1 MTTAIATN
9 PRTTG
14 EQTLPLC
21 FAIGPYGATGSQT
34 RQWSDFVFSKVI
46 APVLGNDYQVQ
57 RTIDRPEPGEISA
70 RIERDLRQARLVIAD
85 LTDAN
90 PNVYFELGFR
100 HAIER
105 PFIHIAR
112 AGTTLPFDIADFE
125 VISICADYV
134 KAAEESQSY
143 YTIRDDNLA
152 AARTALQRQ
161 VEGIT
166 DRPIRPSDPFSAKVY
181 RWEMWYSSSIATDW
195 LAKQP
200 ESFREQVHSYEG
212 GGGADPIAENSLAQ
226 FAEYLALKSAASQS
240 GEGTIFATINNV
252 TGRLDFG
259 YAAFKFSTAPEP
271 ILINVRDVSCSGEG
285 VAAISFEQSS
295 RPFAVERG
303 GRIVNVTIPG
313 YKYTLKLVTPNANG
327 GLTGTID
334 HPRTATKI
342 GDAELTPRYGEF
354 LG

>member
-1 MTTAIATN
+1 MSTAIAPN
-9 PRTTG
+9 PRTAG
-14 EQTLPLC
+14 EQALPLC
-21 FAIGPYGATGSQT
+21 FAIGPYGAPGSQT
-34 RQWSDFVFSKVI
+34 RQWSDFVFTKVI
-46 APVLGNDYQVQ
+46 APVLGNDYLVQ

-105 PFIHIAR
+105 PFIHLAR
-112 AGTTLPFDIADFE
+112 AGTALPFDIADFE
-125 VISICADYV
+125 VIWIHADYV
-134 KAAEESQSY
+134 KAAEDSQSY

-152 AARTALQRQ
+152 AARSALRGQM
-161 VEGIT
+161 EGIAE
-166 DRPIRPSDPFSAKVY
+166 RPLRPTDPFSAKVY
-181 RWEMWYSSSIATDW
+181 RWEMWYSPSIATDW
-195 LAKQP
+195 LAAQP
-200 ESFREQVHSYEG
+200 ESFREQVRAYEH

-226 FAEYLALKSAASQS
+226 FAEYLALKSAACQS
-240 GEGTIFATINNV
+240 GEGTIFATVNNV

-271 ILINVRDVSCSGEG
+271 ILINVRDVNCSGDC

-303 GRIVNVTIPG
+303 GRTVSVTIPG
-313 YKYTLKLVTPNANG
+313 YKYTLKLATTNANG
-327 GLTGTID
+327 GFTGTIN
-334 HPRTATKI
+334 HPRTSTKI
-342 GDAELTPRYGEF
+342 GDAELTPRYGDF